1 MQYYVA
7 DNNFASL
14 CAKPV
19 TSNFWASN
27 GLNVSLSNLSKFIL
41 QIAWNEHHLDFKTT
55 PFQRIKNSKVMSLF
69 IIYQASKSVTL

>member
-14 CAKPV
+14 CAKLP
-19 TSNFWASN
+19 TNYFWASN
-27 GLNVSLSNLSKFIL
+27 CLNVSLSNLFKFIF

-55 PFQRIKNSKVMSLF
+55 PFQRIKNLKVMPLF
-69 IIYQASKSVTL
+69 FTYQASKSVTS